1 MSNFEI
7 QGIVPI
13 IPTPFFDSGEIDFR
27 SLGAELD
34 FAVAAGA
41 CAVCLPAYA
50 SEFYKLSEKE
60 HQIVVSEAVKHI
72 DGRLPV
78 IGQANHPHA
87 QQAASL
93 AKAAED
99 AGASAVAV
107 AAPRIF
113 ALSEADLFRYFEI
126 ILKAIGIPL
135 IIQDVNPGGQ
145 TVGPCFVAEL
155 NRSYPHF
162 RYIKLEES
170 LMADKVAAI
179 VSESEG
185 KVGVIEGWGGMYMVE
200 LIDAGACGIMPGLA
214 VADLLAQ
221 VYSHA
226 KAGRKEEAYELH
238 HAVLPQIVYSLQNM
252 ELFHHAE
259 KQLLKDRGIIPRV
272 AVREASMLPSDYEK
286 RHIQFLNE
294 RILALLKKKAM
305 PKNPATALLQ

>member
-1 MSNFEI
+1 MLSPP
-7 QGIVPI
+7 GLV
-13 IPTPFFDSGEIDFR
+13 
-27 SLGAELD
+27 LL
-34 FAVAAGA
+34 
-41 CAVCLPAYA
+41 CLPAYA

-60 HQIVVSEAVKHI
+60 HQLVVSEAVKHV
-72 DGRLPV
+72 DGRIPV

-87 QQAASL
+87 QQAAWL
-93 AKAAED
+93 AKAAEN

-126 ILKAIGIPL
+126 ILKAIRIPL
-135 IIQDVNPGGQ
+135 IIQDVNPGKQ

-179 VSESEG
+179 VSESNG

-214 VADLLAQ
+214 VADLLAK

-272 AVREASMLPSDYEK
+272 AVREASMLPTDYER

-294 RILALLKKKAM
+294 RILALLKTKAM
-305 PKNPATALLQ
+305 PKNPATAVLE